1 MLQIKKNVIQSAHTT
16 NEEKVGKAS
25 MRDKKEE
32 RRKCENRKERVRA
45 DNDLSLCEVKRGIP
59 SFSAK
64 FNSSSKSDIKKEGE
78 NK

>member
-1 MLQIKKNVIQSAHTT
+1 
-16 NEEKVGKAS
+16 
-25 MRDKKEE
+25 MREKKEE
-32 RRKCENRKERVRA
+32 RRKCENRKERERA
-45 DNDLSLCEVKRGIP
+45 DNDKSLCEVKRGIP